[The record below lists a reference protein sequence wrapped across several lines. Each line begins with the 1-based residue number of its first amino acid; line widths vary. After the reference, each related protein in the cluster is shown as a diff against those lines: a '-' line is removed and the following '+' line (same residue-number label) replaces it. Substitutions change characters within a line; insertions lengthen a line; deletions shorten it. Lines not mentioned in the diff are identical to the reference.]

1 MIQRRNSYVL
11 AVITILMMF
20 FHDSNAQF
28 ASKLIEYL
36 PAPGQ
41 YTNAEFIGTPDA
53 ANSIVGINK
62 GLVSLG
68 AFGGSVTYYFNQG
81 IKNDP
86 LNPYG
91 VDFTV
96 YGNSTPTWSEPGIIQ
111 VMKDENKNG
120 IPDETWYEIAGSDYF
135 WNSTLLSYEVTYQN
149 SGLARASNIQWT
161 DNQGKSGI
169 IPENS
174 FHSQPYYPNSV
185 LFPGVNP
192 SQYSLKGTRIESFID
207 LSNPGVVNS
216 YLRKFGYADNNPV
229 LSFTE
234 KLPDNP
240 YTPEIEGSG
249 GDAIDIY
256 WAVDKDLKPV
266 KLDEIHFIRIYTGMN
281 ALAGWLGEISTE
293 ITGIRDVEPFQ
304 ITGIQSMV
312 VIQDFLPKIRV
323 NESVNLNAILFENGL
338 KQETLINWSVSNPD
352 LAQLVNGKLTAIKTG
367 TFRLK
372 ASSSA
377 NPNIFSEKELEI
389 FSFGKAIITVPTK
402 SIKVNDKLELTG
414 KITDQNGNILTGINP
429 VWRVD
434 NESIAEIISLDGK
447 YFLKGKQTGKC
458 WLFLET
464 DELNPIKDSVL
475 MEVFPE
481 SDMKKVYISV
491 KTTEMTIVP
500 RQSVWVNQSDLTS
513 KVDHAQKSYGLPEIP
528 FVSLAH
534 AIASTF
540 NKLGLGSDFAFRD
553 DAEGGSALYLW
564 KVPAIED
571 GSIIYTYGY
580 GGSQTS
586 AAYRKTWVVTI
597 NQQPV
602 VNGFDQ
608 IKVNNDDE
616 ILIYHIADNS
626 LPWLVSHLTSGTDS
640 IKARE
645 KIQVLYKN
653 YSCYM
658 DVNRSIAIKSSE
670 VIANQPVSVE
680 IKNQPQISL
689 ITDEW
694 GNASFTA
701 ENSGEYLI
709 KAGINESIVF
719 AESITGNRTLITN
732 QLSCKVIPNPFTES
746 IRIET
751 PSTIRSIEV
760 YNTEGQCVYKDY
772 RQKTTVDLSC
782 IQTGIYLIRI
792 RTENQVFQ
800 QKIVKN

>member
-1 MIQRRNSYVL
+1 MIQRRNSYVVF
-11 AVITILMMF
+11 VISILMVF

-28 ASKLIEYL
+28 ATRLIEYL

-41 YTNAEFIGTPDA
+41 YTNAEFIGTPAA
-53 ANSIVGINK
+53 ANSIVGVNK

-120 IPDETWYEIAGSDYF
+120 IPDETWYEIAGSDHF
-135 WNSTLLSYEVTYQN
+135 WNSTLKSYEVTYQN
-149 SGLARASNIQWT
+149 SGLTKASNIHWT
-161 DNQGKSGI
+161 DNQGQSGI

-174 FHSQPYYPNSV
+174 FHSQPYYPNAV

-192 SQYSLKGTRIESFID
+192 TLYTLKGTRIESFID

-249 GDAIDIY
+249 GDAIDIG
-256 WAVDKDLKPV
+256 WAIDKDFKPV
-266 KLDEIHFIRIYTGMN
+266 KLDEINFIRIYTGMN

-293 ITGIRDVEPFQ
+293 ITGIRDVDPFQ
-304 ITGIQSMV
+304 MNGIQSMV
-312 VIQDFLPKIRV
+312 VIHDFLPKIRV
-323 NESVNLNAILFENGL
+323 NESINLNAFLFENGL
-338 KQETLINWSVSNPD
+338 KQETPVNWSVSNPD
-352 LAQLVNGKLTAIKTG
+352 LAQLVNGKLTAIKPG

-372 ASSSA
+372 ASSSL

-389 FSFGKAIITVPTK
+389 FSFGKAIITLLTK
-402 SIKVNDKLELTG
+402 SLKVNDKLELTG

-429 VWRVD
+429 VWKVD
-434 NESIAEIISLDGK
+434 NELIAEIVSLDGK
-447 YFLKGKQTGKC
+447 YFLKGKETGKC

-464 DELNPIKDSVL
+464 NELNPIRDSVL

-481 SDMKKVYISV
+481 SDLKKVYVSV
-491 KTTEMTIVP
+491 KTTEKTIVP
-500 RQSVWVNQSDLTS
+500 RQSILTNQFDLSS
-513 KVDHAQKSYGLPEIP
+513 KVDHTQKSYGLPEIP

-553 DAEGGSALYLW
+553 DAEGGSALYIW

-571 GSIIYTYGY
+571 GSKVYTYGY

-586 AAYRKTWVVTI
+586 AVYRKAWVVML
-597 NQQPV
+597 NQQPII
-602 VNGFDQ
+602 NGFDQ

-626 LPWLVSHLTSGTDS
+626 LPWIVSHLTSGNDS
-640 IKARE
+640 IKAHE
-645 KIQVLYKN
+645 KIQVLYKK

-670 VIANQPVSVE
+670 VIASEPVSIE
-680 IKNQPQISL
+680 MKNQPQISL

-694 GNASFTA
+694 GKVSFTA

-709 KAGINESIVF
+709 KAGINESKVF
-719 AESITGNRTLITN
+719 AESLTGNGSILKN
-732 QLSCKVIPNPFTES
+732 QLTCKVLPNPFTES

-751 PSTIRSIEV
+751 SSIIRSIEV
-760 YNTEGQCVYKDY
+760 YNTKGQCVYKSDGL
-772 RQKTTVDLSC
+772 KTNIDLSA
-782 IQTGIYLIRI
+782 IHSGIYLIRI

>member
-1 MIQRRNSYVL
+1 
-11 AVITILMMF
+11 
-20 FHDSNAQF
+20 
-28 ASKLIEYL
+28 
-36 PAPGQ
+36 
-41 YTNAEFIGTPDA
+41 
-53 ANSIVGINK
+53 
-62 GLVSLG
+62 
-68 AFGGSVTYYFNQG
+68 
-81 IKNDP
+81 
-86 LNPYG
+86 
-91 VDFTV
+91 
-96 YGNSTPTWSEPGIIQ
+96 
-111 VMKDENKNG
+111 MKDENKNG
-120 IPDETWYEIAGSDYF
+120 IPDETWYEIAGSDHF
-135 WNSTLLSYEVTYQN
+135 WNSTLKSYEVTYQN
-149 SGLARASNIQWT
+149 SGLSKASNILWT
-161 DNQGKSGI
+161 DNQGQSGI

-174 FHSQPYYPNSV
+174 FHSQPYYPNAV
-185 LFPGVNP
+185 LFAGVNP
-192 SQYSLKGTRIESFID
+192 SQYTLKGTRIESFID

-216 YLRKFGYADNNPV
+216 YLRKFGYADNTPV

-249 GDAIDIY
+249 GDAIDIG
-256 WAVDKDLKPV
+256 WAIDKEFKPV

-293 ITGIRDVEPFQ
+293 ITGIRDIEPFLVS
-304 ITGIQSMV
+304 GIQSMV

-323 NESVNLNAILFENGL
+323 NESLNLNAILFENGL
-338 KQETLINWSVSNPD
+338 KQETSVNWSVSNPD
-352 LAQLVNGKLTAIKTG
+352 LAQLINGKLTAFKTG
-367 TFRLK
+367 TLRLK

-377 NPNIFSEKELEI
+377 NPTIFSEKELDI
-389 FSFGKAIITVPTK
+389 FSFGKAIITVSSK
-402 SIKVNDKLELTG
+402 SLKVNDKLELNG

-434 NESIAEIISLDGK
+434 NQSVAEIVSLDGK

-464 DELNPIKDSVL
+464 DEINPLKDSVL

-481 SDMKKVYISV
+481 STRKKVYISV
-491 KTTEMTIVP
+491 KTTEKTIVP
-500 RQSVWVNQSDLTS
+500 RQSVWVNQSDLSS
-513 KVDHAQKSYGLPEIP
+513 KVDHAQKSYGLSEIP

-540 NKLGLGSDFAFRD
+540 IKLGLDSDFAFRD
-553 DAEGGSALYLW
+553 DAEGGSTLYIW
-564 KVPAIED
+564 KLPAIED
-571 GSIIYTYGY
+571 GSKVYTYGY

-586 AAYRKTWVVTI
+586 TAYRKTWIVMH

-616 ILIYHIADNS
+616 ILIYHIVDNS
-626 LPWLVSHLTSGTDS
+626 LPWIVSHLTSGNDS
-640 IKARE
+640 IKAQE
-645 KIQVLYKN
+645 KIQVQYKN

-670 VIANQPVSVE
+670 VIANQPVSIE
-680 IKNQPQISL
+680 MKNQPKISL

-701 ENSGEYLI
+701 KNSGDYLI
-709 KAGINESIVF
+709 KAGMDESSVF
-719 AESITGNRTLITN
+719 AESITGNRPLITN
-732 QLSCKVIPNPFTES
+732 QVSCQVIPNPFTEFT
-746 IRIET
+746 RIET
-751 PSTIRSIEV
+751 ALTIRSIEV
-760 YNTEGQCVYKDY
+760 FNAEGQCVYKDNG
-772 RQKTTVDLSC
+772 QKTTVDLSA
-782 IQTGIYLIRI
+782 IPSGIYVIRV

>member
-1 MIQRRNSYVL
+1 MTQRRNTYFVL
-11 AVITILMMF
+11 VIGILMMF
-20 FHDSNAQF
+20 FHDSKAQF

-41 YTNAEFIGTPDA
+41 YTNAEFIGTPNA

-68 AFGGSVTYYFNQG
+68 AFGGSATYYFDQG

-96 YGNSTPTWSEPGIIQ
+96 YGNATPTWSEPGIIQ

-120 IPDETWYEIAGSDYF
+120 IPDETWFEIAGSDHF
-135 WNSTLLSYEVTYQN
+135 WNSTSLAYEVTFKN
-149 SGLARASNIQWT
+149 SGSTKASNIPWA

-174 FHSQPYYPNSV
+174 FHSQSYYPNAV
-185 LFPGVNP
+185 IFPGINP
-192 SQYSLKGTRIESFID
+192 SQYTLKGTRIEGFID

-216 YLRKFGYADNNPV
+216 YRRKFGYADNTPV
-229 LSFTE
+229 ISFTE
-234 KLPDNP
+234 KRPDNP
-240 YTPEIEGSG
+240 YTYEIEGSG
-249 GDAIDIY
+249 GDAIDMD

-266 KLDEIHFIRIYTGMN
+266 YLDEINFIRIYTGMN

-304 ITGIQSMV
+304 VTGIQTMM
-312 VIQDFLPKIRV
+312 VIQDFAPKIRI
-323 NESVNLNAILFENGL
+323 NDSVNLNAFVFDQGL
-338 KQETLINWSVSNPD
+338 KQETKINWSVSNPE
-352 LAQLVNGKLTAIKTG
+352 LAQIINGKLTAIKSG
-367 TFRLK
+367 TFQLK
-372 ASSSA
+372 ASSSV

-389 FSFGKAIITVPTK
+389 FSFGKAIITVPSK

-414 KITDQNGNILTGINP
+414 KITDQNGIILTGINP
-429 VWRVD
+429 VWRVGND
-434 NESIAEIISLDGK
+434 LIAEIVPLDGK

-464 DELNPIKDSVL
+464 DELNPIRDSVL
-475 MEVFPE
+475 IEVFPE
-481 SDMKKVYISV
+481 SALKKVYISV
-491 KTTEMTIVP
+491 KTTEKTIVP
-500 RQSVWVNQSDLTS
+500 RQSVWVNQSDLTP
-513 KVDHAQKSYGLPEIP
+513 KVDHAQKSYSLSDIP

-540 NKLGLGSDFAFRD
+540 NKLELASDFAFRD

-571 GSIIYTYGY
+571 GSKVYTYGY

-586 AAYRKTWVVTI
+586 ASYRKTWVVML

-626 LPWLVSHLTSGTDS
+626 LPWMVSHLTSGTDS
-640 IKARE
+640 IKAHE
-645 KIQVLYKN
+645 KIQVQYKN

-658 DVNRSIAIKSSE
+658 DANRNIVTKASE
-670 VIANQPVSVE
+670 VIANQPIQVE
-680 IKNQPQISL
+680 SKIQPVL
-689 ITDEW
+689 KLTTDEW
-694 GNASFTA
+694 GNALFMA
-701 ENSGEYLI
+701 ENSGDYLI
-709 KAGINESIVF
+709 KAGINESMIF
-719 AESITGNRTLITN
+719 AESITGNRPLITN
-732 QLSCKVIPNPFTES
+732 QLSCKVYPNPFTET
-746 IRIET
+746 IGIET
-751 PSTIRSIEV
+751 PLTIRSVKI
-760 YNTEGQCVYKDY
+760 YNTEGQCVYKDNGL
-772 RQKTTVDLSC
+772 KTTIDLLAIRS
-782 IQTGIYLIRI
+782 GIYVIRI
-792 RTENQVFQ
+792 WIGNQVFQ

>member
-1 MIQRRNSYVL
+1 ML
-11 AVITILMMF
+11 AVIALLMMF

-53 ANSIVGINK
+53 ANSIVGVNK

-68 AFGGSVTYYFNQG
+68 AFGGSATYYFNQG

-120 IPDETWYEIAGSDYF
+120 IPDETWYEIAGSDHF
-135 WNSTLLSYEVTYQN
+135 WSSTLLSYEVTYQN
-149 SGLARASNIQWT
+149 SGLSKASNIPWT
-161 DNQGKSGI
+161 DNQGQSGI

-174 FHSQPYYPNSV
+174 FHSQPYYPTSV
-185 LFPGVNP
+185 LFPEVNP
-192 SQYSLKGTRIESFID
+192 SQYTLKGTRIESFID

-216 YLRKFGYADNNPV
+216 YLRKFGYADNTPV

-249 GDAIDIY
+249 GDAIDIG
-256 WAVDKDLKPV
+256 WAIDKDFKPV

-304 ITGIQSMV
+304 VTGIQSMV
-312 VIQDFLPKIRV
+312 VIHDFLPKIRV
-323 NESVNLNAILFENGL
+323 NESLNLNAFLFDNGL
-338 KQETLINWSVSNPD
+338 KQETPVNWSVSNPD

-367 TFRLK
+367 TLRLK

-377 NPNIFSEKELEI
+377 NPTIFSEKELEI
-389 FSFGKAIITVPTK
+389 FSFGKAIITVSAK
-402 SIKVNDKLELTG
+402 SLKVNDKLELTG
-414 KITDQNGNILTGINP
+414 KITDQNGNVLSGINP

-434 NESIAEIISLDGK
+434 NESIAEIIPLDGN

-464 DELNPIKDSVL
+464 NEINPIMDSVL

-481 SDMKKVYISV
+481 SALKKVYISV
-491 KTTEMTIVP
+491 KTTEKTIVP

-513 KVDHAQKSYGLPEIP
+513 KVDHAQKSYGLSDIP

-534 AIASTF
+534 AIASAF
-540 NKLGLGSDFAFRD
+540 LKLDLGGDFAFRD
-553 DAEGGSALYLW
+553 DAEGGSALYIW

-571 GSIIYTYGY
+571 GSKVYTYGY

-586 AAYRKTWVVTI
+586 AAYRKTWVVML
-597 NQQPV
+597 NQQLI

-626 LPWLVSHLTSGTDS
+626 LPWMVSHLTSGTDS
-640 IKARE
+640 IKAHE
-645 KIQVLYKN
+645 KVQVQYKN
-653 YSCYM
+653 YSCSM
-658 DVNRSIAIKSSE
+658 DTNRNIAIKSSE
-670 VIANQPVSVE
+670 VIANHPVSIE
-680 IKNQPQISL
+680 MKNQPQISL

-694 GNASFTA
+694 GNASVTA
-701 ENSGEYLI
+701 EISGDYLVS
-709 KAGINESIVF
+709 AGINESILF
-719 AESITGNRTLITN
+719 AESITGNRPLITN
-732 QLSCKVIPNPFTES
+732 QASCKVMPNPFTES

-751 PSTIRSIEV
+751 PSKIRSIEV
-760 YNTEGQCVYKDY
+760 YNTEGQCVYKDNGL
-772 RQKTTVDLSC
+772 KTIVNLYG
-782 IQTGIYLIRI
+782 IQSGIYVIRI
-792 RTENQVFQ
+792 KTENQVFQ

>member
-1 MIQRRNSYVL
+1 MIQRRNSYVVF
-11 AVITILMMF
+11 VISILMMF

-28 ASKLIEYL
+28 ASRLIEYL

-41 YTNAEFIGTPDA
+41 YTNAEFIGTPAA
-53 ANSIVGINK
+53 ANSIVGVNK

-86 LNPYG
+86 LNPYS

-120 IPDETWYEIAGSDYF
+120 IPDETWYEIAGSDHF
-135 WNSTLLSYEVTYQN
+135 WNSTLKSYEVTYQN
-149 SGLARASNIQWT
+149 SGLSKASNILWT
-161 DNQGKSGI
+161 DNQGQSGI

-174 FHSQPYYPNSV
+174 FHSQPYYPNAV
-185 LFPGVNP
+185 LFAGVNP
-192 SQYSLKGTRIESFID
+192 SQYTLKGTRIESFID

-249 GDAIDIY
+249 GDAIDID
-256 WAVDKDLKPV
+256 WAVDKDFKHV
-266 KLDEIHFIRIYTGMN
+266 ELDEIHFIRIYTGMN

-323 NESVNLNAILFENGL
+323 NESVSLNAFLFENGL
-338 KQETLINWSVSNPD
+338 KQETPVNWSVSNPD

-372 ASSSA
+372 ASSST
-377 NPNIFSEKELEI
+377 NPTIFSEKELEI
-389 FSFGKAIITVPTK
+389 FSFRKAIITLPTK
-402 SIKVNDKLELTG
+402 SLKVNDKLELTG
-414 KITDQNGNILTGINP
+414 KITDQNGNILTGINT

-434 NESIAEIISLDGK
+434 NQSVAEIISMDGN
-447 YFLKGKQTGKC
+447 YFLRGKQTGKC

-464 DELNPIKDSVL
+464 NELNPIRDSVL

-481 SDMKKVYISV
+481 SDLKKVYVSV
-491 KTTEMTIVP
+491 KTTEKTIVP
-500 RQSVWVNQSDLTS
+500 RQSILTNQFDLS
-513 KVDHAQKSYGLPEIP
+513 CKVDHAQKSYGLPDIP

-534 AIASTF
+534 AIASSY
-540 NKLGLGSDFAFRD
+540 NKLDLGSDFAFRD
-553 DAEGGSALYLW
+553 DAEGGSSLYLW

-571 GSIIYTYGY
+571 GSKIYTYGY

-586 AAYRKTWVVTI
+586 AAYRKTWIVMH
-597 NQQPV
+597 NQRPV

-616 ILIYHIADNS
+616 ILIYHIVDNS
-626 LPWLVSHLTSGTDS
+626 LPWIVSHLTSGNDS
-640 IKARE
+640 IKAQE
-645 KIQVLYKN
+645 KIQVQYKN

-670 VIANQPVSVE
+670 VIANQPVSIE
-680 IKNQPQISL
+680 MKNQPQISL

-694 GNASFTA
+694 GKASFTA
-701 ENSGEYLI
+701 ENSGDYLI
-709 KAGINESIVF
+709 KVGMDESSVF
-719 AESITGNRTLITN
+719 AESITGNRPRITN
-732 QLSCKVIPNPFTES
+732 QVSCKVMPNPFTES

-751 PSTIRSIEV
+751 PLTIRSIEV
-760 YNTEGQCVYKDY
+760 YNTEGQCVYKDNG
-772 RQKTTVDLSC
+772 QKTTVDLSG
-782 IQTGIYLIRI
+782 IHSGIYLIRI
-792 RTENQVFQ
+792 RTEDQVFQ

>member
-1 MIQRRNSYVL
+1 MIQRRNSYAL
-11 AVITILMMF
+11 TVISLLMML

-41 YTNAEFIGTPDA
+41 YTNAEFIGTPAA
-53 ANSIVGINK
+53 ANSIVGVNK

-68 AFGGSVTYYFNQG
+68 AFGGYVTYYFNQG

-96 YGNSTPTWSEPGIIQ
+96 YGNSTLTWSEPGIIQ

-120 IPDETWYEIAGSDYF
+120 IPDETWCEIAGSDHF
-135 WNSTLLSYEVTYQN
+135 WNSTTLSYEVTYQN
-149 SGLARASNIQWT
+149 SGLTKASNIQWT

-174 FHSQPYYPNSV
+174 FHSQPYYPNTV
-185 LFPGVNP
+185 LFPEVNP
-192 SQYSLKGTRIESFID
+192 SQYTLKGTRIVSFID

-216 YLRKFGYADNNPV
+216 YLRKFGYADNTPV
-229 LSFTE
+229 LSFIE

-249 GDAIDIY
+249 GDAIDIG
-256 WAVDKDLKPV
+256 WAVDKDFKPI

-293 ITGIRDVEPFQ
+293 ITGIRDVEPFKV
-304 ITGIQSMV
+304 TGIQTMV

-323 NESVNLNAILFENGL
+323 NDSVYLHAFLFENGL
-338 KQETLINWSVSNPD
+338 KQETAVNWSVSNPE
-352 LAQLVNGKLTAIKTG
+352 LAQLVNGKLTTIKPG
-367 TFRLK
+367 IFRLK

-377 NPNIFSEKELEI
+377 NPNIFSEKEIEI
-389 FSFGKAIITVPTK
+389 FSFGKATITVSAK
-402 SIKVNDKLELTG
+402 SLKVNDKLELTG
-414 KITDQNGNILTGINP
+414 KITDQNGNVLSGINP
-429 VWRVD
+429 VWRIE
-434 NESIAEIISLDGK
+434 NQSIAEIVSLDGK

-464 DELNPIKDSVL
+464 DEINPIKDSVL

-481 SDMKKVYISV
+481 SALKKVYISV
-491 KTTEMTIVP
+491 KTTEKTIVP

-553 DAEGGSALYLW
+553 DVEGGSTLYIW
-564 KVPAIED
+564 KVPAVED
-571 GSIIYTYGY
+571 GSKVYTYGY
-580 GGSQTS
+580 GGSQSSST
-586 AAYRKTWVVTI
+586 YRKTWIVMH
-597 NQQPV
+597 NQRPV

-616 ILIYHIADNS
+616 ILIYHIPDNS
-626 LPWLVSHLTSGTDS
+626 LPWIVSHLTSGNDS
-640 IKARE
+640 IKTHE
-645 KIQVLYKN
+645 KVQVHYKN

-658 DVNRSIAIKSSE
+658 DVNRNIAIKSSE
-670 VIANQPVSVE
+670 VIANQLIQVESKIQPV
-680 IKNQPQISL
+680 L
-689 ITDEW
+689 ILKTDEW

-701 ENSGEYLI
+701 ENAGEYLI
-709 KAGINESIVF
+709 TSGIDASKVVVE
-719 AESITGNRTLITN
+719 ALTGNDQTLKTH
-732 QLSCKVIPNPFTES
+732 LFGKVYPNPFTES
-746 IRIET
+746 ILIET
-751 PSTIRSIEV
+751 PSSIRSVEV

-772 RQKTTVDLSC
+772 GQKTTVDLSA
-782 IQTGIYLIRI
+782 IHSGIYLIRI

>member
-1 MIQRRNSYVL
+1 ML
-11 AVITILMMF
+11 
-20 FHDSNAQF
+20 FHNSNAQF
-28 ASKLIEYL
+28 ASKLIDYL

-41 YTNAEFIGTPDA
+41 YTNAEYIGTRDA
-53 ANSIVGINK
+53 ANSIVGSNK

-96 YGNSTPTWSEPGIIQ
+96 YGNATPTWSEPGIIQ

-120 IPDETWYEIAGSDYF
+120 IPDETWYEIAGSDHF
-135 WNSTLLSYEVTYQN
+135 WNSTLLSYEAIYQN
-149 SGLARASNIQWT
+149 SGLSKASNIQWT

-174 FHSQPYYPNSV
+174 FHSQPYYPNAI

-192 SQYSLKGTRIESFID
+192 SQYTLKGTRIDGFID

-216 YLRKFGYADNNPV
+216 STRKFGYADNKQV

-240 YTPEIEGSG
+240 YTPEIEGGG
-249 GDAIDIY
+249 GDAIDIG
-256 WAVDKDLKPV
+256 WAFDKDFKTV
-266 KLDEIHFIRIYTGMN
+266 KLDEINFIRIYTGMN

-304 ITGIQSMV
+304 ISGIQSMV
-312 VIQDFLPKIRV
+312 VIQDFSPKIRV
-323 NESVNLNAILFENGL
+323 KESITLNAFLFENGL
-338 KQETLINWSVSNPD
+338 KQESAVNWSVSNPE
-352 LAQLVNGKLTAIKTG
+352 LAQLVNGKLTAIKPG
-367 TFRLK
+367 IFRLK
-372 ASSSA
+372 VSSSV
-377 NPNIFSEKELEI
+377 NPTIFSEKDMEI
-389 FSFGKAIITVPTK
+389 FSFGKAVITVPTK
-402 SIKVNDKLELTG
+402 SIKVNDKLELNG
-414 KITDQNGNILTGINP
+414 KITDQNGNVLTGINP

-434 NESIAEIISLDGK
+434 NESIAEIIPLDGK

-458 WLFLET
+458 WIFLESN
-464 DELNPIKDSVL
+464 ELNPIRDSVL

-481 SDMKKVYISV
+481 SARKKVYISV
-491 KTTEMTIVP
+491 KTTEKSIVP

-534 AIASTF
+534 TIASNF
-540 NKLGLGSDFAFRD
+540 NTLGLGGDFAFRD
-553 DAEGGSALYLW
+553 DAEGGSSLYLW

-571 GSIIYTYGY
+571 GSKVYTYGY

-586 AAYRKTWVVTI
+586 AAYRKTWVVML
-597 NQQPV
+597 NQQPI
-602 VNGFDQ
+602 VNGFDK

-626 LPWLVSHLTSGTDS
+626 LPWSVNHLTSGTDS
-640 IKARE
+640 IKAYE
-645 KIQVLYKN
+645 KILVHYKN

-658 DVNRSIAIKSSE
+658 DINKNIAIRSSE
-670 VIANQPVSVE
+670 VVANQPVAIE
-680 IKNQPQISL
+680 MKNQPKISL

-709 KAGINESIVF
+709 TAGINESRTFV
-719 AESITGNRTLITN
+719 EPITGDVSLLNNHFT
-732 QLSCKVIPNPFTES
+732 CKIHPNPFSES

-751 PSTIRSIEV
+751 TSTIKSVEV
-760 YNTEGQCVYKDY
+760 YNSEGKLVYEDSGLN
-772 RQKTTVDLSC
+772 TSIDLSA
-782 IQTGIYLIRI
+782 IYSGIYLIRI
-792 RTENQVFQ
+792 RTEKQVYQ